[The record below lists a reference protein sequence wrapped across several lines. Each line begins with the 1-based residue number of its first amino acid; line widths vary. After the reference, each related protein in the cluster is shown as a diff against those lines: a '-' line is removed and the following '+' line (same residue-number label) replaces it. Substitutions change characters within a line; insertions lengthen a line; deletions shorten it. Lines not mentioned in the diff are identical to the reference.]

1 MPPIVQ
7 CVRSLRIDHFSPRE
21 KQKGTSATENS
32 GRACR
37 PNYSKRFSSYS
48 REGIDQMVIV
58 RPLARR
64 SDPIHTFYFY
74 TISTQIDITLGLD

>member
-1 MPPIVQ
+1 MNGPE
-7 CVRSLRIDHFSPRE
+7 CRHFSPRE
-21 KQKGTSATENS
+21 KQKGTAATENS
-32 GRACR
+32 GVPVDLTTAKGSVA
-37 PNYSKRFSSYS
+37 NS